1 MKKVAIFYGDS
12 NGCFPVPAS
21 KGGAVSTLIEHLIG
35 SYKKNSNFSL
45 TIFSYYDS
53 KAYSLSKQYPLVT
66 FKWIRVPMVIRLLDK
81 LLYNLAVFL
90 FPKKKTISFRSIFS
104 LIYMIFKDSYYL
116 RTGHFDKIVIENN
129 IPLAWIVKLSKFKGD
144 IYYHFHNVP
153 RISGGCR
160 SVFARCKAIFCVS
173 KYVADNVCS
182 EKSAIGLIPRSKALV
197 YYNCIDT
204 NFFCPTPSDKNVKD
218 RFGIKSCDKVIIFV
232 GRLSEEK
239 GIDQLLKAIP
249 YIVTQNIK
257 IVIVGSLM
265 FEENGPK
272 DKYQQFIVEF
282 TKQYPQK
289 IIFTGYIPQYE
300 LPQVYAIADVA
311 VLPSMWDEP
320 AGLTMIEALSCQVPL
335 ITTKSG
341 GIPEY
346 VGNDAFVL
354 DRDVSLPRKIAK
366 AIDYILSNPKK
377 FQSKSQL
384 ARQHVVEKFG
394 LNLYYNRFLELLSV
408 D

>member
-1 MKKVAIFYGDS
+1 M
-12 NGCFPVPAS
+12 
-21 KGGAVSTLIEHLIG
+21 
-35 SYKKNSNFSL
+35 
-45 TIFSYYDS
+45 
-53 KAYSLSKQYPLVT
+53 
-66 FKWIRVPMVIRLLDK
+66 
-81 LLYNLAVFL
+81 
-90 FPKKKTISFRSIFS
+90 
-104 LIYMIFKDSYYL
+104 
-116 RTGHFDKIVIENN
+116 
-129 IPLAWIVKLSKFKGD
+129 
-144 IYYHFHNVP
+144 
-153 RISGGCR
+153 
-160 SVFARCKAIFCVS
+160 
-173 KYVADNVCS
+173 
-182 EKSAIGLIPRSKALV
+182 
-197 YYNCIDT
+197 
-204 NFFCPTPSDKNVKD
+204 
-218 RFGIKSCDKVIIFV
+218 
-232 GRLSEEK
+232 SEEK

-366 AIDYILSNPKK
+366 AIDYILSNPEKY
-377 FQSKSQL
+377 QSKSQL